1 MKFQKSNMSLRT
13 SVLLIIISACPLD
26 PSIEASIHNFN
37 SLEYT
42 HLFGKKTDLPLK
54 CSRKASKVCK
64 SILLLCLF

>member
-13 SVLLIIISACPLD
+13 SVLQIIISPCPLD
-26 PSIEASIHNFN
+26 PEASIHNFN